1 MSATHA
7 DAPARLYLL
16 GPFRLEVA
24 GQPAAL
30 STRKAEALLAYLA
43 LHPEPAGHSR
53 EKLAALFWGDSLDAD
68 ARRSLRVA
76 LAALRKVL
84 GGDPFIGDRE
94 TIGLAPAYP
103 LWTDALA
110 FDDLARRA
118 LADDDEALA
127 EASAS
132 LYRGDLLADFYDDW
146 LSLPRDRLR
155 GRYQAV
161 LRALAD
167 RQCSRNDH
175 AAAGA
180 TARRLLEL
188 DPADEFA
195 HRQLIACY
203 LAQGDRA
210 AARRQYEA
218 CVSALRA
225 ELGVSPS
232 AETEALLAAMQ
243 EAPAAR
249 PKPAARRGN
258 VSLPLARLIGRQ
270 AELASLTAALAP
282 VEGGAGGTP
291 ARLVTLTGPGG
302 DGKTRLAQELGL
314 SLAGHFRDGV
324 WWVDL
329 VPLADPGLIVGAV
342 NQGLGVPETPGQTPE
357 DALVERLR
365 DQQALLILDNCEHL
379 VDAAAALAARLLSRC
394 PAIRILATSRE
405 ALGVAG
411 EQAYPLAPLPTPAA
425 DHDLSLAA
433 LAESPAVALF
443 VERAAGHQPDF
454 RLTPDNADAIAHI
467 CRRLDGIPL
476 AIELAAARVTVLTV
490 QQIAERLDDRFRLLR
505 SNRRDAFPRQQ
516 TLQALMDW
524 SYDLLTAAEQ
534 ALFRRLA
541 VFAGGWTLEA
551 AEAVCA
557 DLSEHAETLDLLG
570 RLADKS
576 LIVVKQAAGGARY
589 DFLETVRA
597 YARHRLA
604 DPAEAAAAA
613 GAHLAYF
620 LALAE
625 RAEAQLRSP
634 AMFDW
639 LARLERE
646 LDNLRDALTWA
657 AAAAA
662 DAPRRLAG
670 LRLAAALELLWYTH
684 GHGRE
689 GQCWINTMLAHAPAD
704 TPQTII
710 ARSQAA
716 AGTMAWLLG
725 DFDAATAHH
734 EAALAGY
741 RAAGDG
747 RGAAWALGNLAVC
760 ANERG
765 DLDRALATYAE
776 AADLARTAGGRW
788 ERALILN
795 NWSAALIDLGRADEA
810 IPLLETAINLLR
822 DAGDAW
828 AASHPTL
835 NLAEIAT
842 QRGEHERAA
851 HLLGEMAA
859 LAERLGVASLAAAV
873 QLRQGALDLRLGRPA
888 AAIEHYRA
896 SLRGYSELADRAEAI
911 HALEGLALALA
922 EQGADRQAARL
933 LAATDAVRAAQ
944 GGVRSRVEEALVERC
959 LARVRQRLGDAGLA
973 AAQTAGRRL
982 ALEDAVAE
990 VS

>member
-1 MSATHA
+1 M
-7 DAPARLYLL
+7 
-16 GPFRLEVA
+16 
-24 GQPAAL
+24 
-30 STRKAEALLAYLA
+30 
-43 LHPEPAGHSR
+43 
-53 EKLAALFWGDSLDAD
+53 
-68 ARRSLRVA
+68 
-76 LAALRKVL
+76 
-84 GGDPFIGDRE
+84 
-94 TIGLAPAYP
+94 
-103 LWTDALA
+103 
-110 FDDLARRA
+110 
-118 LADDDEALA
+118 
-127 EASAS
+127 
-132 LYRGDLLADFYDDW
+132 LADFYDDW

-155 GRYQAV
+155 SRYQTL
-161 LRALAD
+161 LRRLAD
-167 RQCSRNDH
+167 RQYGRGDH
-175 AAAGA
+175 QAAAA

-188 DPADEFA
+188 DLADEFA

-218 CVSALRA
+218 CVGALRA

-232 AETEALLAAMQ
+232 DETEALLAAMQ

-249 PKPAARRGN
+249 PTPAARRGN
-258 VSLPLARLIGRQ
+258 VPLPLARLIGHQ
-270 AELASLTAALAP
+270 AELASLAAALAP
-282 VEGGAGGTP
+282 VEGGAGDKP

-314 SLAGHFRDGV
+314 ALAEHFRDGV

-329 VPLADPGLIVGAV
+329 VPLADPSLIASAM
-342 NQGLGVPETPGQTPE
+342 NQGLGVPETPGQTAE

-443 VERAAGHQPDF
+443 VERAAGHQPGF

-490 QQIAERLDDRFRLLR
+490 QQIAERLDNRFRLLR
-505 SNRRDAFPRQQ
+505 SNRRDALPRQQ

-524 SYDLLTAAEQ
+524 SYDLLTGAEQ

-557 DLSEHAETLDLLG
+557 DLPEHAETLDLLG

-576 LIVVKQAAGGARY
+576 LIVVKQAAGAARY
-589 DFLETVRA
+589 DFLETARA

-604 DPAEAAAAA
+604 DPAEVAAAADT
-613 GAHLAYF
+613 HLAYY

-625 RAEAQLRSP
+625 RAEPQLLGP

-639 LARLERE
+639 LARLARE
-646 LDNLRDALTWA
+646 LDNLRDALTW

-689 GQCWINTMLAHAPAD
+689 GQCWINTMLSHAPAD
-704 TPQTII
+704 APQAII
-710 ARSQAA
+710 ARGQAA

-747 RGAAWALGNLAVC
+747 PGAAWALGNLAVC

-765 DLDRALATYAE
+765 DLDRALAMYAE

-810 IPLLETAINLLR
+810 IPLLEESAATLR
-822 DAGDAW
+822 QIGDEW
-828 AASHPTL
+828 TASHPTL
-835 NLAEIAT
+835 NLAEIAI
-842 QRGEHERAA
+842 QRGEF
-851 HLLGEMAA
+851 
-859 LAERLGVASLAAAV
+859 
-873 QLRQGALDLRLGRPA
+873 D
-888 AAIEHYRA
+888 RA
-896 SLRGYSELADRAEAI
+896 SRLQRPPATAPRSRSTASWPTGVRRPRRWRGWRWRWPTWAATIWPRGCWRRPMLRAPREAESDRASKKRWSNRAWR
-911 HALEGLALALA
+911 ACANSWGMMGWPSRKPPA
-922 EQGADRQAARL
+922 GA
-933 LAATDAVRAAQ
+933 
-944 GGVRSRVEEALVERC
+944 
-959 LARVRQRLGDAGLA
+959 
-973 AAQTAGRRL
+973 
-982 ALEDAVAE
+982 
-990 VS
+990 